1 MFKRVSSVVMVIAM
15 MLTMLCTFSF
25 ASAAAPMSLTIAV
38 DKANGEYARGDFVEV
53 TVGVKDYVGAGL
65 LAIKPVVDT
74 DVLKLSL
81 YEGNAEADFTYSAG
95 KIGNPAVVNPT
106 TLYTNWA
113 AAKNFTVLE
122 NRVPITTFPILTYY
136 FDIPADAPYGEST
149 ISVSFMQKDVN
160 GGVSMAAVPG
170 PGQVN
175 ELVAGTDYATEPV
188 SITINIACPA
198 DHTDLSAMTLNQP
211 APGTAEA
218 DAVHTYTCDLCHA
231 VVKEEDC
238 GFVSINEPDTC
249 DQPGKVGVKCAVC
262 NYEIS
267 QVKDDITDHDWKPDG
282 LDAKANGKHV
292 CANNA
297 QETENCTFGQPVITG
312 GNCTEDLV
320 KTYTCTVCGY
330 TYTETTTAPGHELE
344 SNGDG
349 THSCKNCD
357 ECDATCNYT
366 KDVGSSGATCQIAGT
381 VTKECECGDQKTIQ
395 GAMKEHVY
403 GAYTE
408 NGDGTHSATCTTCD
422 PAVATPAVDTEDCDY
437 EVFTAADCEN
447 AGTLKCKVCGHTIE
461 DPNAPATNHS
471 WGAWTHVEDTETHTR
486 TCGNANCPVGTQTE
500 ECDGTP
506 VYHDPTCEDRGYT
519 TVECD
524 DCGEIYTTTD
534 ETEDGDPTGHNFD
547 GVSFTYTGDD
557 DETHTHSSNGPC
569 ANGCGTMIVDEPCE
583 WQFVN
588 GEPACGET
596 ADAVCIYCGH
606 EAVVEGAAHE
616 MVTLYKPTTAE
627 EGGFFQD
634 TCSICGYVD
643 WRFYETEAGEP
654 FKDIS
659 SDDIGDVWFV
669 GPANFCYTYGG
680 LMIGEYGNFN
690 AGSEV
695 TRGQIVTV
703 LGRLWLAL
711 YGDYF
716 VEAEMYE
723 LGDAWLNGL
732 TDPEFADLLEA
743 VADNYGVEAVEL
755 GDLNGAYFDRYALLL
770 ANMGVV
776 MGRDDGNFDGWA
788 KVTRAELATF
798 MARFIDAHGMKH
810 ELADAGSEFSDIASC
825 GWATDYV
832 EYVGEIGL
840 FAGDDAG
847 KFNPWQTANRGQLAT
862 LLERLVRAMEW
873 YEIVD
878 FEG

>member
-15 MLTMLCTFSF
+15 ILTMLCTFCV
-25 ASAAAPMSLTIAV
+25 ASAATPMSLTIAV
-38 DKANGEYARGDFVEV
+38 DHANGEYARGDIVKV

-136 FDIPADAPYGEST
+136 FDIPANAPYGEST

-175 ELVAGTDYATEPV
+175 ELVAGTDYSTEPV

-218 DAVHTYTCDLCHA
+218 DAVHTYTCDLCDA

-238 GFVSINEPDTC
+238 GFIPINEPDTC

-297 QETENCTFGQPVITG
+297 QETENCTFGAPVITG
-312 GNCTEDLV
+312 GTCTEDLV

-349 THSCKNCD
+349 THSCKNCN

-395 GAMKEHVY
+395 GAKKEHVF
-403 GAYTE
+403 GTYTE

-422 PAVATPAVDTEDCDY
+422 PAVATPVVDTENCDY
-437 EVFTAADCEN
+437 EAFTAADCEN

-461 DPNAPATNHS
+461 DPNAPATNHA
-471 WGAWTHVEDTETHTR
+471 WGAWAHVDGTEEHSR

-500 ECDGTP
+500 DCNGTP
-506 VYHDPTCEDRGYT
+506 VYHDPSCDERGYT
-519 TVECD
+519 TEECD
-524 DCGEIYTTTD
+524 DCGEIYTTID
-534 ETEDGDPTGHNFD
+534 ETEDGDPTGHDFESV
-547 GVSFTYTGDD
+547 GFTYTGDD

-569 ANGCGTMIVDEPCE
+569 ANGCGKTIVNEECDLDIVQASCVSGGTIDCE
-583 WQFVN
+583 TC
-588 GEPACGET
+588 GYHKDLPAGS
-596 ADAVCIYCGH
+596 GQH
-606 EAVVEGAAHE
+606 SVVMNYH
-616 MVTLYKPTTAE
+616 PTTEDEA
-627 EGGFFQD
+627 
-634 TCSICGYVD
+634 GYFMLDCVNCD
-643 WRFYETEAGEP
+643 AFSSVVYETEAGEP
-654 FKDIS
+654 FGDIDAAS
-659 SDDIGDVWFV
+659 GDWFYDY
-669 GPANFCYTYGG
+669 ANFCYTYGG
-680 LMIGEYGNFN
+680 IMIGEYGDFN
-690 AGSEV
+690 GEGKI
-695 TRGQIVTV
+695 TRGQVVTV
-703 LGRLWLAL
+703 LGRFAVAQHLG
-711 YGDYF
+711 YDR
-716 VEAEMYE
+716 
-723 LGDAWLNGL
+723 GDAFINGL
-732 TDPEFADLLEA
+732 TEPDFADLLDDIA
-743 VADNYGVEAVEL
+743 LTYGVQAVEL
-755 GDLNGAYFDRYALLL
+755 NDLDGNYYDRYALIM

-776 MGRDDGNFDGWA
+776 LGRDTGAFDGDDL
-788 KVTRAELATF
+788 VTREELAAF
-798 MARFIDAHGMKH
+798 MVRFIDAEGGLKRD
-810 ELADAGSEFSDIASC
+810 LADKGATYTDMDEVSNWAKESVLKAGEMGMFI
-825 GWATDYV
+825 G
-832 EYVGEIGL
+832 EYGE
-840 FAGDDAG
+840 
-847 KFNPWQTANRGQLAT
+847 FNPQDNATRGQLAT
-862 LLERLVRAMEW
+862 LMTRLIVAMERN
-873 YEIVD
+873 EIV
-878 FEG
+878 EVA